1 MLMFVDVYPRNP
13 FFLLR
18 LQPQLL
24 VEEVSPS
31 CIRIHGVVFKMNKI
45 NVDEGCKKCFF
56 LIWGWK
62 VLFRGSFTSWPD
74 CLHHGDA

>member
-1 MLMFVDVYPRNP
+1 MFIQGIL
-13 FFLLR
+13 FSLR

-24 VEEVSPS
+24 VEEVSPT

-56 LIWGWK
+56 CSYG
-62 VLFRGSFTSWPD
+62 FRRF
-74 CLHHGDA
+74 